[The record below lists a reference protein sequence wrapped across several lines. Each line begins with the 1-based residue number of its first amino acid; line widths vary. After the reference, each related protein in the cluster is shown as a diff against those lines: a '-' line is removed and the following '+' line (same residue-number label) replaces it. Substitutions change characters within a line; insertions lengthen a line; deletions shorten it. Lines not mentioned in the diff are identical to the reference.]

1 MGSNISKSID
11 FEQKLYIIFDI
22 YPIVNYKNASKSNLL
37 EQNDNF
43 KKYIIHQ
50 IKKSFRKITNI
61 QLVIP
66 NNNFMVIVKLNQEN
80 ILYYE
85 INMVVEFF
93 NVVQQKNNK
102 NIQIPMISSLMS
114 NINIENI
121 YEDNKMITFELL
133 EKTII
138 NVLMEDIIN
147 KKNIKI
153 DKNNY
158 ICLNYDSIQNMH
170 IYQNHA

>member
-11 FEQKLYIIFDI
+11 FEHKLYIIFDI
-22 YPIVNYKNASKSNLL
+22 YPIVNYKNTSKSNLL

-43 KKYIIHQ
+43 KKYISHK
-50 IKKSFRKITNI
+50 IKKSFGKLTNI

-66 NNNFMVIVKLNQEN
+66 NNNFMIIVKLNREN

-85 INMVVEFF
+85 INMVVEFI
-93 NVVQQKNNK
+93 NVAQQKNNK
-102 NIQIPMISSLMS
+102 NIQIPMISTLMS

-121 YEDNKMITFELL
+121 YEDSQIITFEIL

-138 NVLMEDIIN
+138 NVFMEDIIN

-153 DKNNY
+153 DTNNY
-158 ICLNYDSIQNMH
+158 ISLHYDSIQNIH

>member
-1 MGSNISKSID
+1 
-11 FEQKLYIIFDI
+11 
-22 YPIVNYKNASKSNLL
+22 
-37 EQNDNF
+37 
-43 KKYIIHQ
+43 
-50 IKKSFRKITNI
+50 
-61 QLVIP
+61 
-66 NNNFMVIVKLNQEN
+66 MVIVKLNQEN

-121 YEDNKMITFELL
+121 YEDNKIITFELL

-138 NVLMEDIIN
+138 NVFMEDIIN

-158 ICLNYDSIQNMH
+158 ICLNYDSIQNMQ